1 MAYETP
7 VIKDHGTLAQL
18 TLFTGLFGTE
28 DGASKAIPFHHNPS
42 SPGTP

>member
-7 VIKDHGTLAQL
+7 VVVDYGDLLEL
-18 TLFTGLFGTE
+18 TAFTGLFGTE

-42 SPGTP
+42 PPQT